1 MHVAIHVYAHRAL
14 IAVFVFAVFVLYL
27 NHLESTVWNSLD
39 WSEKSCHQ
47 DLGSSRLP

>member
-14 IAVFVFAVFVLYL
+14 IAVFVFYL
-27 NHLESTVWNSLD
+27 NHLESTVWNNLD